1 MLKIILYILMLVLA
15 ILGPTIIFNAIHGW
29 LLIIGVPVIIWAFTF
44 NSLLFPLEI
53 LLLISMIN
61 NRMNKDFWYLY
72 YPILILSVYLLIA
85 NIEFLPWNDFFQ
97 NKLYNIDLRGKEKG
111 FIWIQIYLS
120 AFILGSALIAKI
132 IRIISK
138 LKNTN

>member
-1 MLKIILYILMLVLA
+1 
-15 ILGPTIIFNAIHGW
+15 
-29 LLIIGVPVIIWAFTF
+29 
-44 NSLLFPLEI
+44 
-53 LLLISMIN
+53 MIN
-61 NRMNKDFWYLY
+61 DRMNKDFWYLY
-72 YPILILSVYLLIA
+72 YPILILSVYLLIV

-111 FIWIQIYLS
+111 IIWIQIYLS